1 MKYASKQFY
10 HRESIEIVGTTHRST
25 FFRWSENQK
34 QRRACVVASAF
45 VAKIV
50 NIQKTF
56 IMYSQK
62 VRGERLNWS
71 SKSFHFDRERTDSQM
86 LFYPF
91 EKHSTSQRFLYNW
104 SIVNTGRVRLLVRNT
119 IRRAVSW
126 ANAIIRKPARVFIW
140 RSCYVAAVFVNDRLE
155 PSPRDEVHNL
165 GKNHFLCRT

>member
-71 SKSFHFDRERTDSQM
+71 SKSFHSCNRRLMMKQAKELELPVF
-86 LFYPF
+86 FNC
-91 EKHSTSQRFLYNW
+91 FLL
-104 SIVNTGRVRLLVRNT
+104 T
-119 IRRAVSW
+119 
-126 ANAIIRKPARVFIW
+126 
-140 RSCYVAAVFVNDRLE
+140 E
-155 PSPRDEVHNL
+155 
-165 GKNHFLCRT
+165 